1 MIAIH
6 CFGFAKKIK
15 DTDQITEMIVAL
27 CKEHKFLKSIT
38 TMTPEQAA
46 NDCPIALLDIAK
58 KAKEASSKP
67 IIFEINIIA

>member
-1 MIAIH
+1 M
-6 CFGFAKKIK
+6 
-15 DTDQITEMIVAL
+15 EMIIAL

-67 IIFEINIIA
+67 IIFEINCLACLNIIA